1 MKGKIFAI
9 ATFFLAFTTLS
20 SFAPNSTPNNASI
33 SVPSAINAS
42 NSEMTT
48 EKPVATASDVTNP
61 KVDKKAKRMQ
71 KLLNS
76 KAGKWLLAKVQ
87 KGMEKRH
94 ERLSK
99 KLAIAEKAGD
109 TKKVDKIKKQMN
121 PTAKAG
127 NLKQL
132 AKFLIIGGLVCML
145 LAILLGGLGYGYKN
159 GNYGAGSFFWAI
171 GTLAL
176 VVGLIILLLVYLNVI

>member
-1 MKGKIFAI
+1 MKNKIFAI
-9 ATFFLAFTTLS
+9 AMFFLAFVTLS
-20 SFAPNSTPNNASI
+20 SFAPMSAPNATK
-33 SVPSAINAS
+33 
-42 NSEMTT
+42 TT
-48 EKPVATASDVTNP
+48 ITEVSSDVTNP

-76 KAGKWLLAKVQ
+76 KAGRWLLAKVQ

-99 KLAIAEKAGD
+99 RLAIAEKAGD
-109 TKKVDKIKKQMN
+109 TKKVDKIKNQMN
-121 PTAKAG
+121 AKAG

-132 AKFLIIGGLVCML
+132 AKFLIIGGLICML
-145 LAILLGGLGYGYKN
+145 LAVLLGGLGYGYKN

-171 GTLAL
+171 GTLAV
-176 VVGLIILLLVYLNVI
+176 VVGLIILLLAYFDVI